1 MMGPDFFD
9 VHIAV
14 EGWEM
19 PELGVILAF
28 ECGILGVPIF
38 DSLAFVQTE

>member
-1 MMGPDFFD
+1 MGPDFFKI
-9 VHIAV
+9 HITV

-19 PELGVILAF
+19 SELGVILAL

-38 DSLAFVQTE
+38 VAFALVQTE